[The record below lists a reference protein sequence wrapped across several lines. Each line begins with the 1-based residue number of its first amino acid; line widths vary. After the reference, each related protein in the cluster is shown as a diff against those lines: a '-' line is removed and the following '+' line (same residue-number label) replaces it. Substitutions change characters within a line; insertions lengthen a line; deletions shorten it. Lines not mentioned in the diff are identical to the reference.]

1 MGHVGA
7 RRRRVVVRA
16 RGAGSVH
23 DGGDKTYET
32 YEELEAEYISGAVHP
47 GDLKPS
53 LSAMLNEILQPVRD
67 HFKNNTEA
75 KNLLAQI
82 KKYKVTK

>member
-1 MGHVGA
+1 MCVC
-7 RRRRVVVRA
+7 VVTASVR
-16 RGAGSVH
+16 
-23 DGGDKTYET
+23 KE
-32 YEELEAEYISGAVHP
+32 IW
-47 GDLKPS
+47 
-53 LSAMLNEILQPVRD
+53 AMLNEILQPVRD